1 MSSSNGTAASAAVA
15 GGIATVAQRIRDR
28 ALQLEAT
35 RFELSQLQNT
45 VQTARDT
52 LAAERRSNA
61 AVRTD
66 LLTAL
71 QSRHGVELKLL
82 SVQDRTEAVEEE
94 IGRIQDQTEQIRQT
108 AAERRAQWSSVESAV
123 CVPHEVEAGTYQLA
137 AQDAV
142 RRLDEERQRR
152 TRHLTRLAD
161 RTNRVLEDCADLQRE
176 MGRLQEETA
185 EMESREEAE
194 DEEVAALAMQI
205 RATVRKKASLRGALE
220 EARQRYEEAN
230 ERMLRMEREVTKYS
244 TSSASASASASAS
257 YGRG

>member
-1 MSSSNGTAASAAVA
+1 MMSSSSSNGAGTAAAA

-35 RFELSQLQNT
+35 RLELSQLQTT

-52 LAAERRSNA
+52 LATERRANA

-71 QSRHGVELKLL
+71 QSRHGVELELL
-82 SVQDRTEAVEEE
+82 SVQDRTVGVEEE
-94 IGRIQDQTEQIRQT
+94 IAQLHVETEQIRQAT
-108 AAERRAQWSSVESAV
+108 AARRTKWSSVEAAV

-137 AQDAV
+137 ARDVV
-142 RRLDEERQRR
+142 RRLDEQRERR
-152 TRHLTRLAD
+152 TRRLTQLTD
-161 RTNRVLEDCADLQRE
+161 RTHLALEDCADMQRE
-176 MGRLQEETA
+176 MDRLREEMA

-205 RATVRKKASLRGALE
+205 RATIRKKASLRGAVE
-220 EARQRYEEAN
+220 EARHRHGEAN

-244 TSSASASASASAS
+244 ASSSAASA
-257 YGRG
+257 YGCG

>member
-1 MSSSNGTAASAAVA
+1 MMSSSTIPSSTGASAA

-35 RFELSQLQNT
+35 RLELSQLEAT

-52 LAAERRSNA
+52 LAAERKSNA

-71 QSRHGVELKLL
+71 QSRHGVDLELL
-82 SVQDRTEAVEEE
+82 SVQDRTGAVEEE
-94 IGRIQDQTEQIRQT
+94 IGRIQSQTEQIRQT

-161 RTNRVLEDCADLQRE
+161 RTNRVLEDCSQMQRE
-176 MGRLQEETA
+176 MDRLQEETT

-205 RATVRKKASLRGALE
+205 RATIRKKASLRGALE

-244 TSSASASASASAS
+244 TSASAAAS